1 MFTIREYVAPQ
12 NVEDACA
19 LLAKAKTNT
28 VLGGCMWLKM
38 TRKRIGTAIDLKN
51 LGYDKIEA
59 WEDGLRIGSMVTLG
73 MLEHSQQIHELVGD
87 AFARCVGP
95 IVGTQFK
102 NGATLG
108 GSVYSRFGFS
118 DPCTLLLALQA
129 QVELADGTCLTME
142 QFYERGYQK
151 DIIAAIR
158 IPGGWVRV
166 IYDSFRISSTDLPV
180 LNCAVAC
187 KADGN
192 VFITVGGR
200 PGRAMACS
208 EAAEHFSAHHDAIA
222 AAQLA
227 CEHLVFGSNM
237 RGSAAYRHTLC
248 GVMLE
253 RCLKEVASCSSN

>member
-12 NVEDACA
+12 TAEDACA

-38 TRKRIGTAIDLKN
+38 TRKRIGTAIDLCN
-51 LGYDKIEA
+51 LGYDQIEV

-73 MLEHSQQIHELVGD
+73 MLEHSEQVRQLVGD
-87 AFARCVGP
+87 TFARCVGP

-142 QFYERGYQK
+142 EFYARGYRK

-158 IPGGWVRV
+158 IPGGWDRV
-166 IYDSFRISSTDLPV
+166 VYDSFRISATDLPV
-180 LNCAVAC
+180 LNCAVAR
-187 KADGN
+187 KKDGT
-192 VFITVGGR
+192 IYMTVGGR
-200 PGRAMACS
+200 PGRALACDK
-208 EAAEHFSAHHDAIA
+208 AAEHFSAHGDAVA

-227 CEHLVFGSNM
+227 CETLTFGSNM
-237 RGSAAYRHTLC
+237 RGSAEYRRTLC

-253 RCLKEVASCSSN
+253 RCLKEVASC

>member
-1 MFTIREYVAPQ
+1 MFTIREYVAPTS
-12 NVEDACA
+12 VEDAYA
-19 LLAKAKTNT
+19 LLKKAKTNT
-28 VLGGCMWLKM
+28 ILGGCMWLKM
-38 TRKRIGTAIDLKN
+38 GRKRIGTAIDLKN
-51 LGYDKIEA
+51 LGYDKIER

-73 MLEHSQQIHELVGD
+73 TLEHSPQIHQLIGD
-87 AFARCVGP
+87 AFAQCVGP

-118 DPCTLLLALQA
+118 DICTLLLALQA

-142 QFYERGYQK
+142 QFYQRGYQK

-158 IPGGWVRV
+158 MTGGWKCV
-166 IYDSFRISSTDLPV
+166 IYDSFRISATDLPV

-187 KADGN
+187 KENGDII
-192 VFITVGGR
+192 ITVGAR
-200 PGRAMACS
+200 PGHALTCPQ
-208 EAAEHFSAHHDAIA
+208 AAEHFAQTRDATA
-222 AAQLA
+222 TAQLA
-227 CEHLVFGSNM
+227 CEQLTFGSNM

-253 RCLKEVASCSSN
+253 RCLREVASC